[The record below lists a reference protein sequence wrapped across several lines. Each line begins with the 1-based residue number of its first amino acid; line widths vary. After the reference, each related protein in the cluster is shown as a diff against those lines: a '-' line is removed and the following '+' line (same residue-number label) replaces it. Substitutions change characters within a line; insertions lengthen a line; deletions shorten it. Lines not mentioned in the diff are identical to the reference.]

1 VPQEIPAVPRASLAL
16 ALVGLRRL
24 PGDPLTVGG
33 IVGRLGEHSP
43 ALVLLL
49 AGTLAVVPSPGLPV
63 GFVFGSI
70 ALLVALRTAWRPG
83 PVHLPRRLARRR
95 VPRTLIEGLVRT
107 APTLLRRLERRSR
120 PRLGVFVRGPAA
132 SLGYLMVAL
141 QALLV
146 ALPVPFGN
154 TLPGIAI
161 VLLALGL
168 ARGDGAVV
176 AAGHVTGL
184 VALLA
189 LAGLVAAGV
198 TTLRLVG

>member
-1 VPQEIPAVPRASLAL
+1 MQEIPAVPRASLAL

-33 IVGRLGEHSP
+33 VVDRLADHSA

-49 AGTLAVVPSPGLPV
+49 AGTLAMVPSPGLPV

-70 ALLVALRTAWRPG
+70 AALVAVRTAWRPG
-83 PVHLPRRLARRR
+83 PVYVPHWLARRPL
-95 VPRTLIEGLVRT
+95 PRALIDALARR
-107 APTLLRRLERRSR
+107 APALLRRIERRTR
-120 PRLGVFVRGPAA
+120 PRLGVLARGPAA

-154 TLPGIAI
+154 TLPGMAI

-176 AAGHVTGL
+176 AAGHL
-184 VALLA
+184 VGVIAVLV

-198 TTLRLVG
+198 TTLRLLG